1 MPKPRFKDPKNVAD
15 PVPAPAPKTH
25 TALSPSNADRWLNC
39 PGSVAL
45 CATCPKPDQSEHASE
60 GETAH
65 ALLEKCLKNPKLDP
79 VDCIGEVL
87 VPSNGIEVDEEMVE
101 AVVFARDYILAELQ
115 KGGVLFTEQQVE
127 IFPGISGTLDACVIR
142 EFNTIV
148 IFDFKYGKGVVVKA
162 VDNPQMLMYLLGILK
177 NFDALSLKL
186 VILQPRVEYQVSVWD
201 VPEGYMD
208 TFKIEVERR
217 IALTKEDNATIS
229 AGKWCK
235 FCNAKV
241 ICPQLRQDISDNL
254 PAIPGKEIL
263 FPDVKGLPVPTILKI
278 LEYRDRVDS
287 FLDAVFA
294 YAQEYIE
301 AGGELPGW
309 YIGKTRPHR
318 KWANEEEA
326 LKAFQDLGD
335 KAFSVKI
342 LSPSQMEKIAGK
354 ERVAPLVFVPEGGPT
369 LKRTEIEK
377 PKKETKGKKE
387 VSLIDQL

>member
-1 MPKPRFKDPKNVAD
+1 MPKPRMKDEKPPVAAE
-15 PVPAPAPKTH
+15 VVAPKTH

-45 CATCPKPDQSEHASE
+45 CASCPKPDQSDAASD

-65 ALLEKCLKNPKLDP
+65 ALLEKALRNPKLDP
-79 VDCIGEVL
+79 LDCLGDDPCQNEH
-87 VPSNGIEVDEEMVE
+87 PVDESMVE

-115 KGGVLFTEQQVE
+115 KGGVLFTEQNVE

-142 EFNTIV
+142 EFNSVTV
-148 IFDFKYGKGVVVKA
+148 FDFKYGKGVVVGA
-162 VDNPQMLMYLLGILK
+162 TDNPQMLMYLLGILR
-177 NFDALSLKL
+177 NFDAPSLRL
-186 VILQPRVEYQVSVWD
+186 VIIQPRVDEQVSVWD

-208 TFKIEVERR
+208 TFKMEVERR
-217 IALTKEDNATIS
+217 ILLTKEPNALVA

-241 ICPQLRQDISDNL
+241 ICPQLRSDISDNL
-254 PAIPGKEIL
+254 PAIPGKEL
-263 FPDVKGLPVPTILKI
+263 VFPDVKGLPVENVLRILD
-278 LEYRDRVDS
+278 YRDRIDS

-318 KWANEEEA
+318 KWANEEDA
-326 LKAFQDLGD
+326 LAAFQDLGPA
-335 KAFSVKI
+335 AFKVTI
-342 LSPSQMEKIAGK
+342 LSPAQMEKLAGK
-354 ERVAPLVFVPEGGPT
+354 ERVAPLVFTPEGGPT
-369 LKRTEIEK
+369 LKRTETEK
-377 PKKETKGKKE
+377 PKKEKKIAN
-387 VSLIDQL
+387 VIDTL